1 VRPQGLTRRLLL
13 AGAAAAAVV
22 AADLLTK
29 RLAATSFVR
38 DPVTVIPGVLT
49 FTYTENPGAAFSLFQ
64 NAGTFLGLAA
74 FVALGIVAGALRN
87 ARRLVEVVAFGLI
100 AGGAVGNLVDRIGRG
115 PGLLDGRVIDWIQFP
130 NFPVFNLAD
139 SSLTVGV
146 VLLLL
151 FARARSAGAP
161 EPAQG
166 TQGGSG

>member
-1 VRPQGLTRRLLL
+1 MRPQGLTRRLLV
-13 AGAAAAAVV
+13 AGAAAGAVV
-22 AADLLTK
+22 VADLLTK
-29 RLAATSFVR
+29 RLAAATFQR
-38 DPVTVIPGVLT
+38 DPLTVIPGLLT

-87 ARRLVEVVAFGLI
+87 ARRQVEVVGFGLI
-100 AGGAVGNLVDRIGRG
+100 AGGAIGNLVDRIARG

-130 NFPVFNLAD
+130 SFPVFNLAD

-151 FARARSAGAP
+151 FARSHAAAP
-161 EPAQG
+161 SGPPGGEPG
-166 TQGGSG
+166 